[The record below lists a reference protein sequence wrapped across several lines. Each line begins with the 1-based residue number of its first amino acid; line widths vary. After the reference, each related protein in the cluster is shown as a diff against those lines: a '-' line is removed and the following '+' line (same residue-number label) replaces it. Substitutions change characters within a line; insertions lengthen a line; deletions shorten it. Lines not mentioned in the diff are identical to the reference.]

1 MYDKGGANRFA
12 MGGYVVLHRSPVLRM
27 KNLAS
32 GVNKNLSI
40 RYSWLNFPNTV
51 RACTPVP

>member
-51 RACTPVP
+51 RACMPVP